1 MPTGTRRRTTA
12 LRLLNEQTIAANC
25 TLYAAKQLIATVVDR
40 LALRAPEPQ
49 TVADVLEA
57 LRASMH
63 AEVDRLIDETIGA
76 HGKRRPA

>member
-40 LALRAPEPQ
+40 LALRAPAGVTA
-49 TVADVLEA
+49 TVTAYSNP
-57 LRASMH
+57 AS
-63 AEVDRLIDETIGA
+63 
-76 HGKRRPA
+76 PAS